1 MIDPKALASL
11 AVASGVVTE
20 CVMRFFTP
28 SKFDRKRF
36 GLLVSVASGI
46 IVSIAWALVY
56 KDASVGQ
63 AAIRGLFVAG
73 TASGI
78 FDAVKT
84 TTVHAKRKTN
94 DC

>member
-1 MIDPKALASL
+1 MIDPKVLASL
-11 AVASGVVTE
+11 AVAAGVVTE

-28 SKFDRKRF
+28 KKFDRKRF
-36 GLLVSVASGI
+36 GLPISVVSGI
-46 IVSIAWALVY
+46 IVSIAWTLVY
-56 KDASVGQ
+56 KDVPVGQ

-73 TASGI
+73 TASGV
-78 FDAVKT
+78 FDAIKT